1 MVLLLRRPH
10 VKHGA
15 FSFLAVPVKLRTVNS
30 KKSFPK
36 FWLAIASAVLALAA
50 SKSYSASPGTPL
62 SRVVTKV
69 VGEAKDQ
76 FITSREVQINDAV
89 ETVLAGKGQGKSL
102 QIVEIGHENFP
113 AKVTD
118 VLTEWIVY
126 FEAQSFSADAVSKA
140 TIEEATQKV
149 EKGTAG
155 SVAFKRL
162 DVSKLELEEML
173 KRKLSAKAFIRLKT
187 ESSLMPVT
195 DAEAQTYFKKNRIK
209 FGNLPFSA
217 FKDSIKAHLRQQQ
230 MDRRMKDWL
239 DILQKKYKV
248 RNFVAG

>member
-1 MVLLLRRPH
+1 MKIENLLPRVWP
-10 VKHGA
+10 
-15 FSFLAVPVKLRTVNS
+15 KL
-30 KKSFPK
+30 
-36 FWLAIASAVLALAA
+36 WLVVSIVAIALAA
-50 SKSYSASPGTPL
+50 STSFSATNIN
-62 SRVVTKV
+62 RVVTKV

-89 ETVLAGKGQGKSL
+89 ESVLGSTGDGKSV
-102 QIVEIGHENFP
+102 QIAEIGHENFP
-113 AKVTD
+113 SKVND
-118 VLTEWIVY
+118 VLTEWIVF
-126 FEAQSFSADAVSKA
+126 FEAQSFSADTVSKSSVDDAFQKVDKATNSSASWKRLEVSKA
-140 TIEEATQKV
+140 E
-149 EKGTAG
+149 
-155 SVAFKRL
+155 L
-162 DVSKLELEEML
+162 DEIL
-173 KRKLSAKAFIRLKT
+173 KRKLSAKSFIRLKT

-195 DAEAQTYFKKNRIK
+195 DSEAQGYFKKNRLK